1 MVLSNAWIARMGGTR
16 TRGKES
22 GYDSSAMYNS
32 NTQHTQ
38 SLLLL
43 LLPLH
48 LLPDSFDDIDVKSKW
63 IDMFFGCVIRT
74 CGRWRIPTTIN
85 ISVNGRNNN
94 VVVLV
99 DKAVYVSPTLHADYH
114 KMNMLYT
121 VLASHLAHQDTECT
135 YMLRREP
142 KANARHH
149 KLHYISLSLFLSLDI
164 KFPKQDV
171 PKHLSKHGTQQWSLR
186 AV

>member
-1 MVLSNAWIARMGGTR
+1 MIAQLCTTVTHSTR
-16 TRGKES
+16 NPYCCCCYHYIFFQTLLMILMWRAS
-22 GYDSSAMYNS
+22 GLIYFLGVWFAR
-32 NTQHTQ
+32 
-38 SLLLL
+38 
-43 LLPLH
+43 
-48 LLPDSFDDIDVKSKW
+48 VE
-63 IDMFFGCVIRT
+63 
-74 CGRWRIPTTIN
+74 RWRIPTTIN

-114 KMNMLYT
+114 KMNMLCT

-149 KLHYISLSLFLSLDI
+149 KLHYISLSSLFFSLLTSSFQNRMYPNI
-164 KFPKQDV
+164 YPKMVHNND
-171 PKHLSKHGTQQWSLR
+171 R
-186 AV
+186 

>member
-1 MVLSNAWIARMGGTR
+1 MIAQLCTTVTHSTR
-16 TRGKES
+16 NPYCCCCS
-22 GYDSSAMYNS
+22 
-32 NTQHTQ
+32 
-38 SLLLL
+38 
-43 LLPLH
+43 PLH
-48 LLPDSFDDIDVKSKW
+48 LLPDSFDDIDDVKSKW

-74 CGRWRIPTTIN
+74 CGKMKIPTTIN
-85 ISVNGRNNN
+85 ISVNGRNSN

-114 KMNMLYT
+114 KMNMLCT

-149 KLHYISLSLFLSLDI
+149 KLHYISLSLFFSLLTSSFQNRMYPNIYPNMVHNND
-164 KFPKQDV
+164 
-171 PKHLSKHGTQQWSLR
+171 R
-186 AV
+186 